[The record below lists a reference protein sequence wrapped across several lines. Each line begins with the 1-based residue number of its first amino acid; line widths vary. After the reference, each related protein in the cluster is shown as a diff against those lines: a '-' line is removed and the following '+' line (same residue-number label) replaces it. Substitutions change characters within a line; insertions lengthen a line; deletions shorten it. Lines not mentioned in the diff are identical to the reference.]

1 MRKVF
6 VDTNIILDWLAN
18 RTPFAE
24 SAQQLF
30 YRAEIKEVEL
40 MTSTMAFIS
49 TEYILRKQVGK
60 EKALVLLAG
69 IRKLLQ
75 VCTAGPHI
83 IDLCLVSPFRDFE
96 DALQFYNAVAGG
108 AEVII
113 SRNQRDFA
121 PGDLPVMSAEAFLRT
136 LSE

>member
-18 RTPFAE
+18 RAPFAE

-30 YRAEIKEVEL
+30 YRAEIKKVEL

-49 TEYILRKQVGK
+49 AEYILRKQVGK
-60 EKALVLLAG
+60 EKTLVLLAG
-69 IRKLLQ
+69 IRKLLN
-75 VCTAGPHI
+75 VCSAGPHI
-83 IDLCLVSPFRDFE
+83 IDLCLVSPFRNFE
-96 DALQFYNAVAGG
+96 DAFQYYNAVACG

-113 SRNQRDFA
+113 SRNQKDFA
-121 PGDLPVMSAEAFLRT
+121 PGDLLIISAEAFLRT
-136 LSE
+136 L